1 MKKLS
6 RRIAVMALL
15 ASIVPFGQALADTS
29 SWPNEKPITWI
40 VGFAPGG
47 SLDVLT
53 RQVARQLED
62 ELQQT
67 IVVENRPGASGLIA
81 LQQASRASAD
91 GYTLIS
97 VPGPILSAQPQPEI
111 GKELMAIGMLAHGP
125 MVLVGPAATA
135 EKDLKAL
142 LKAAKAQPEHWS
154 YASSGLGTSQ
164 HLGGE
169 LLNQLAGT
177 DIVHVPYKGG
187 GQAVS
192 DVVGNQIPLG
202 LLGVSPVLA
211 HIKEGRLK
219 AYAVTST
226 FRIDSLP
233 DVPTMQEAGIPDYDA
248 TQWYIM
254 AAPSGLPADRV
265 QRLNAALNK
274 IMKSDELKPALE
286 ASGSVSKTMT
296 PEETTAF
303 VQDDYK
309 HWGELVQKANLPLQ

>member
-125 MVLVGPAATA
+125 
-135 EKDLKAL
+135 
-142 LKAAKAQPEHWS
+142 
-154 YASSGLGTSQ
+154 
-164 HLGGE
+164 
-169 LLNQLAGT
+169 
-177 DIVHVPYKGG
+177 
-187 GQAVS
+187 
-192 DVVGNQIPLG
+192 
-202 LLGVSPVLA
+202 
-211 HIKEGRLK
+211 
-219 AYAVTST
+219 
-226 FRIDSLP
+226 
-233 DVPTMQEAGIPDYDA
+233 
-248 TQWYIM
+248 
-254 AAPSGLPADRV
+254 
-265 QRLNAALNK
+265 
-274 IMKSDELKPALE
+274 
-286 ASGSVSKTMT
+286 
-296 PEETTAF
+296 
-303 VQDDYK
+303 
-309 HWGELVQKANLPLQ
+309 

>member
-1 MKKLS
+1 
-6 RRIAVMALL
+6 
-15 ASIVPFGQALADTS
+15 
-29 SWPNEKPITWI
+29 
-40 VGFAPGG
+40 
-47 SLDVLT
+47 
-53 RQVARQLED
+53 
-62 ELQQT
+62 
-67 IVVENRPGASGLIA
+67 
-81 LQQASRASAD
+81 
-91 GYTLIS
+91 
-97 VPGPILSAQPQPEI
+97 
-111 GKELMAIGMLAHGP
+111 
-125 MVLVGPAATA
+125 LVGPAATA